1 MMPVPSPPPVHF
13 FWKPHCFS
21 FSTKNILYFISQF
34 AFLRIDISAGSGV
47 RDANMI
53 EWCEGSSSRPTN
65 MVSSSSS
72 PSYNQKPSPTIMVS
86 SSSPS
91 YNKKPSTTNIISSS
105 SPSFNQKPS
114 QPLWFPS
121 TCPLTTKNHPQHTR
135 TIFLPPRNDR
145 LKVCVRIYIYSQL
158 RTALSLVSLNVH
170 FTNVY

>member
-1 MMPVPSPPPVHF
+1 MPVASPPVHV

-34 AFLRIDISAGSGV
+34 SFLRIDISAGSGV

-91 YNKKPSTTNIISSS
+91 YNKKPSPSNMVSSSS
-105 SPSFNQKPS
+105 SPSYNQKPS
-114 QPLWFPS
+114 PTNMVSFYSPSYNQKPS
-121 TCPLTTKNHPQHTR
+121 TTNMVSSSPSYNQKPSTPIMVSSSSPSYNHPQP
-135 TIFLPPRNDR
+135 I
-145 LKVCVRIYIYSQL
+145 
-158 RTALSLVSLNVH
+158 
-170 FTNVY
+170 

>member
-1 MMPVPSPPPVHF
+1 
-13 FWKPHCFS
+13 
-21 FSTKNILYFISQF
+21 
-34 AFLRIDISAGSGV
+34 
-47 RDANMI
+47 MI

-72 PSYNQKPSPTIMVS
+72 PSYNQKPSPTIMVSSSSPSYNQKPSPTNMVSFYSPSYNQKPSTTNMVSSSPSYNQKPSTPIMVS

-145 LKVCVRIYIYSQL
+145 LKVRVRIYIYSQL